1 MVRIGYHCS
10 HEQYP
15 PSELLRLVRRAEE
28 AGFECAMSSEH
39 FHPWSE
45 RQGHSGFALS
55 WMGAAL
61 QATSF
66 PIGVLTIPGGWR
78 YHPAVVAQA
87 GATLAEMFPGRFWMA
102 PGSGE
107 ALNEHV
113 VGERWP
119 AKAERNARLLEAV
132 EIMRALWRGETV
144 THYGRIRV
152 EEARL
157 YTLPEAPPPLIGPA
171 LTPETAEWMGG
182 WADGLIT
189 VLLQKEAMREII
201 DAFRRGGGEGKP
213 IFLQAQLAFAE
224 TEEEA
229 LRQAWEQWRSVQLP
243 TPVLATL
250 RMPADFDATGHYV
263 RKEDIHQK
271 VKVSADPEWH
281 LEWLRECVEMGFH
294 EINLHNIPRG
304 AEQERFID
312 VFGERVL
319 PELRKA

>member
-1 MVRIGYHCS
+1 MARIGYHCS

-15 PSELLRLVRRAEE
+15 PSALLRLVRQAEE

-45 RQGHSGFALS
+45 RQGHSGFTLS
-55 WMGAAL
+55 WIGAAL

-66 PIGVLTIPGGWR
+66 PIGMLIIPGGWR
-78 YHPAVVAQA
+78 YHPAIAAQA

-119 AKAERNARLLEAV
+119 AKEERNARLLEAV
-132 EIMRALWRGETV
+132 EIIRALWTGETV
-144 THYGRIRV
+144 TRYGRIRV
-152 EEARL
+152 EDAKL
-157 YTLPEAPPPLIGPA
+157 YSLPETPPPLIGAA
-171 LTPETAEWMGG
+171 LSAETAEWMGS
-182 WADGLIT
+182 WADGLVTIIGEKEGM
-189 VLLQKEAMREII
+189 QKII

-213 IFLQAQLAFAE
+213 LFLQAQLAFAR

-229 LRQAWEQWRSVQLP
+229 LRQAWEQWRSVQFP
-243 TPVLATL
+243 SPILAAL
-250 RMPADFDATGHYV
+250 RMPTDFDAAGEYV
-263 RKEDIHQK
+263 RQEDIQKK
-271 VKVSADPEWH
+271 VKVSSNPEWH
-281 LEWLRECVEMGFH
+281 LEWLRECVEMGFE
-294 EINLHNIPRG
+294 EIYLHSIPRG
-304 AEQERFID
+304 SEQERFIE

-319 PELRKA
+319 PELKRG